1 MIFIW
6 NFLLDVHTF
15 SSLVSRLWFVISWVL
30 LWNACP
36 RFYFMF
42 QFLPAWLDALV
53 SSGLENTVILNVP
66 HPFPTTHPYESVFI
80 ASSTDSMHFSLQLPG
95 SQNLWLMLI
104 YFVWMCFFLFHFFYC
119 FTLKYISCFC
129 QSFWTNSF
137 DCRRVQVRF
146 VASGSMGRMSP
157 SRQWSWTSPLARGLS
172 GPRTSWTVSYRRS
185 TPSPSRPTT
194 VEKVL
199 MEPTW
204 KNRTSEWNYL
214 FRRSL
219 RLFPSESGLYTD
231 CTSNLT
237 ENEKEKTS

>member
-1 MIFIW
+1 MTLVCNILLSTPVKCLST
-6 NFLLDVHTF
+6 FLF
-15 SSLVSRLWFVISWVL
+15 FVSVS
-30 LWNACP
+30 ACMAGCTG
-36 RFYFMF
+36 FK
-42 QFLPAWLDALV
+42 WLGKYSD
-53 SSGLENTVILNVP
+53 TKCP
-66 HPFPTTHPYESVFI
+66 TPFPNYSPIWKCVYSFLHRLHALQPTTPRLPKSVADVDLFCV
-80 ASSTDSMHFSLQLPG
+80 DV
-95 SQNLWLMLI
+95 
-104 YFVWMCFFLFHFFYC
+104 FVFYLFHFLNC

-146 VASGSMGRMSP
+146 VASGSMSRMSP

-231 CTSNLT
+231 CISYLT
-237 ENEKEKTS
+237 ENEKEKKDLIKMNIYLFLF